1 MVSYL
6 HQRKKGGNE
15 MEERKDRSVQKAAAL
30 LKKHEKALR
39 RELGKSADDLLTP
52 KQVADELSTIVPH
65 LGDLVRQGWLAPAPD
80 KDVGHAH
87 QYYRWRV
94 EFVKRYRTTYKKA
107 ARSEGENAA

>member
-1 MVSYL
+1 
-6 HQRKKGGNE
+6 
-15 MEERKDRSVQKAAAL
+15 MEERKDRTVQKAADL

-39 RELGKSADDLLTP
+39 RELGKSAEELLTP
-52 KQVADELSTIVPH
+52 KQTANELNTPVPN

-94 EFVKRYRTTYKKA
+94 EFVKRYRTTYRKA
-107 ARSEGENAA
+107 AQSEETNAA